1 MTQAAH
7 QSSQERVLPY
17 PTSPSELER
26 HRRTMDQDGYLV
38 FRDVVPKAQLE
49 QLRKRLHEEFE
60 NVKASGALF
69 AGGGIVSGHL
79 NCFPGAESRFI
90 WDAVSSAGIVD
101 LVRTMFPMAT
111 RSPNVGCNM
120 NLPGSVAQ
128 HYHADGLFV
137 EQFPIINIAVVDT
150 NLENGAIDILPAT
163 HKRFYRFW
171 EYAAERLYKRTTRIT
186 MKQGDVLVRPST
198 LWHRGMP
205 NKTAVPR
212 PMVALTWEHGG
223 KEEDGFAIHDGQIR
237 FLPNWF
243 KTDFFGQ
250 IREHTFVKIPLSYSA
265 YRFAKSLRGNKGY
278 AEW

>member
-1 MTQAAH
+1 MTQAAY
-7 QSSQERVLPY
+7 QSPQERALPY
-17 PTSPSELER
+17 PTSPEELER
-26 HRRTMDQDGYLV
+26 HRQTMDRDGYIV
-38 FRDVVPKAQLE
+38 FRNVVPKAGLE
-49 QLRKRLHEEFE
+49 QLRSRLHHEFE

-79 NCFPGAESRFI
+79 NCFPGGESRFI
-90 WDAVSSAGIVD
+90 WDAVSGHGIVD
-101 LVRTMFPMAT
+101 LVRTLFPMAK

-137 EQFPIINIAVVDT
+137 EQFPIINIAIVDT
-150 NLENGAIDILPAT
+150 DLKNGAIDVLPGT
-163 HKRFYRFW
+163 HKRFYKFW
-171 EYAAERLYKRTTRIT
+171 EYAAERLYKKTTRLP
-186 MKQGDVLVRPST
+186 MKQGDVLVRTST

-205 NKTAVPR
+205 NFTSVPR

-223 KEEDGFAIHDGQIR
+223 KDEDGFGIHDGQIR